1 MKTKRST
8 ISFLLTFIMVISLFT
23 PINVAAASELSTT
36 VNVAEIMK
44 YGNTPL
50 TLKSEEL
57 FAAGYNYGDILN
69 VSFLNNALKLPL
81 CNNYS
86 DVDSGCPGVFVKG
99 ENILLAINMG
109 DFATSYGIATKSTLE
124 DGSIIWTLV
133 DGVNAPINVSI
144 SMSEAGG
151 YYDEYILHQLSYSN
165 SRTDYPGLSDEQFA
179 NFRMVSTTGIGKG
192 RLYRSASPINPKIS
206 RNKYADEAY
215 KKVGVNVIMDLAD
228 SEDVAR
234 SYDGYDSSYYSNQQ
248 HIFLNMDVDFAS
260 DDFKTK
266 LAKGLKFFAD
276 NPGVYGVHCTEGKDR
291 AGFTTAII
299 ECLMGAS
306 YDEVVSDY
314 MVTFYNYYGIT
325 TDDVRYE
332 TIANSNIRKSLARA
346 FEVTDIENT
355 DLSRAAEKFIKS
367 IGLSDEDIIK
377 LKANLGSDAEEDD
390 RENNIAAKANA
401 VDKTGIIF
409 TEGVDSLKYK
419 EVGFIFEADGKT
431 VRRSTNTVYTSI
443 NGSQFAVSDFD
454 GAKYIYSFTIEDI
467 ADAETEIKV
476 TPYFIGINGSEIK
489 GKEETYSLARLNI
502 DGTVVPMAVY
512 SNDDTISN
520 GAIVLYGAN
529 EIAEN
534 SPVEEKVTYGEPNK
548 KETDIPKTEIV
559 KEVLD

>member
-1 MKTKRST
+1 
-8 ISFLLTFIMVISLFT
+8 
-23 PINVAAASELSTT
+23 
-36 VNVAEIMK
+36 
-44 YGNTPL
+44 
-50 TLKSEEL
+50 
-57 FAAGYNYGDILN
+57 
-69 VSFLNNALKLPL
+69 
-81 CNNYS
+81 
-86 DVDSGCPGVFVKG
+86 
-99 ENILLAINMG
+99 
-109 DFATSYGIATKSTLE
+109 
-124 DGSIIWTLV
+124 
-133 DGVNAPINVSI
+133 
-144 SMSEAGG
+144 
-151 YYDEYILHQLSYSN
+151 
-165 SRTDYPGLSDEQFA
+165 
-179 NFRMVSTTGIGKG
+179 
-192 RLYRSASPINPKIS
+192 
-206 RNKYADEAY
+206 
-215 KKVGVNVIMDLAD
+215 
-228 SEDVAR
+228 
-234 SYDGYDSSYYSNQQ
+234 
-248 HIFLNMDVDFAS
+248 
-260 DDFKTK
+260 
-266 LAKGLKFFAD
+266 
-276 NPGVYGVHCTEGKDR
+276 
-291 AGFTTAII
+291 
-299 ECLMGAS
+299 MGAS

-377 LKANLGSDAEEDD
+377 LKANLGNDAEEDD